1 MPDEKKTDSEAETD
15 PNATEGHPAMTMGG
29 VAPVKTA
36 TDSWV
41 TSQPHPDSTHLNS
54 MPKAVRDSL
63 DGKDHSD
70 DEVVPDAGGKVF
82 DESVAAANRA
92 GTER

>member
-1 MPDEKKTDSEAETD
+1 MPDEKKTNSEAETD

-41 TSQPHPDSTHLNS
+41 TSQPNPDVTNPNS
-54 MPKAVRDSL
+54 LPKAVRDSL
-63 DGKDHSD
+63 DGEDHSD
-70 DEVVPDAGGKVF
+70 DEVVPDQGGKVF
-82 DESVAAANRA
+82 DETAAAANRA
-92 GTER
+92 GTEK